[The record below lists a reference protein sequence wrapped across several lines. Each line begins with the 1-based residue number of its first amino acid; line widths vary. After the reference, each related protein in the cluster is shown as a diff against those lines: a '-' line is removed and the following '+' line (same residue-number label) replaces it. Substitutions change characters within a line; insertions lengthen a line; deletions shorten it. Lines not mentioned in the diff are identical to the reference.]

1 MWLKLCGIQL
11 FLELWTPPNNI
22 PIAKSIY
29 VNAKLN
35 VDFPSISFERPSYA
49 LKVILMDL

>member
-1 MWLKLCGIQL
+1 MMWYPAI
-11 FLELWTPPNNI
+11 FRIMDPPNNI

-29 VNAKLN
+29 LNAKLN